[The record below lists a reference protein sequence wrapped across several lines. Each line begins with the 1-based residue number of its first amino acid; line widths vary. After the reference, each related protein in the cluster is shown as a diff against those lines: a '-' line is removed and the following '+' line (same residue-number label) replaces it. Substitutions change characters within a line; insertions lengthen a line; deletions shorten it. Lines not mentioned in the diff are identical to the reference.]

1 MVSNSSRIVSACRL
15 RSEIMGIVPL
25 VGFWVCVIAASLP
38 CDLHSWLQLAVVL
51 GPALLAVL
59 RYGGIGSWVVS
70 SGTVT
75 PSGRSF
81 YRYHAGKNITVG

>member
-1 MVSNSSRIVSACRL
+1 
-15 RSEIMGIVPL
+15 MGIVPL
-25 VGFWVCVIAASLP
+25 VGFWVCVIAASFP

-70 SGTVT
+70 SGIMLPLLEGVSTI
-75 PSGRSF
+75 SMQAR
-81 YRYHAGKNITVG
+81 I